1 MTVCTNRMQ
10 QAIDW
15 RDFRQLHRQQLPDSV
30 RPWLLDRGSLTERLI
45 KASNGNFRV
54 ELIEQSWRVP
64 TADEAA
70 LLEMKPRQK
79 ALIRE
84 VLLFC
89 NDEPW
94 VYARS
99 IIPFSSLQGSL
110 RFLRKLKNSALG
122 ALLFKDPYLMRS
134 HFEIANIRL
143 PNYLIPV
150 EGADSV
156 FGRRSLFFLH
166 EQPLSVA
173 EIFLPACK
181 LGAHHKQTNQLSPHA
196 EIAL

>member
-1 MTVCTNRMQ
+1 MQ
-10 QAIDW
+10 NTIDW
-15 RDFRQLHRQQLPDSV
+15 RDFRQLHRQQLPDAV

-45 KASNGNFRV
+45 KASNSNFRV
-54 ELIEQSWRVP
+54 ELISQRWGVP

-70 LLEMKPRQK
+70 LLALKPRQQ

-84 VLLFC
+84 VLLVC

-99 IIPFSSLQGSL
+99 ILPFNSLQGSL

-134 HFEIANIRL
+134 HFEVANIKL
-143 PNYLIPV
+143 PNPLIPID
-150 EGADSV
+150 ASTSV
-156 FGRRSLFFLH
+156 FGRRSLFILH
-166 EQPLSVA
+166 DQPLSVA
-173 EIFLPACK
+173 EIFLPACQ
-181 LGAHHKQTNQLSPHA
+181 LGIHHKQTNQLSPHG
-196 EIAL
+196 EIGL